1 MTGPSIIL
9 VIVLSWK
16 TCLLFVHISAMWSR
30 VVFQSQISSHSQSDA
45 VPIMIK
51 SKHQLTLPETM
62 ATFFHF
68 FYPFSFLFFFFAF
81 PFFLFFSLVF
91 SKLVLKESPGNAREN
106 AFLSVSK
113 VQIASLSGS
122 QFCKFLDSFSPLA
135 PLARFPKPNMLVGVL
150 LCWELMT

>member
-1 MTGPSIIL
+1 MYMTGPSIIL

-81 PFFLFFSLVF
+81 PFFLFFLLCFQSWCSKNLQAMQGKMHF
-91 SKLVLKESPGNAREN
+91 FQWAKSKLPVFQGVSFASSLTLSP
-106 AFLSVSK
+106 L
-113 VQIASLSGS
+113 LLLL
-122 QFCKFLDSFSPLA
+122 LDSL
-135 PLARFPKPNMLVGVL
+135 NQT
-150 LCWELMT
+150 C